1 MTVRVAGAAD
11 VDAVVATITTA
22 FFHDPLWGPAFPD
35 ATRRHAQASAFWRF
49 LVTASLRHG
58 WTLVTPDV
66 EAAAVWIPPGAVELT
81 AGEEAALET
90 LLEDTVGRPVA
101 DDIHKLFEIF
111 EAAHPHEPHFY
122 LSLLGTHDA
131 HRGKGLGMA
140 LLRESLARIDEAGYP
155 AYLESSNPANDA
167 RYASVGF
174 VPHARITAPTGHTM
188 TTMWRPAR

>member
-35 ATRRHAQASAFWRF
+35 VARRHARASAFWRF

-58 WTLVTPDV
+58 WT
-66 EAAAVWIPPGAVELT
+66 
-81 AGEEAALET
+81 
-90 LLEDTVGRPVA
+90 
-101 DDIHKLFEIF
+101 
-111 EAAHPHEPHFY
+111 
-122 LSLLGTHDA
+122 HDA

-140 LLRESLARIDEAGYP
+140 LLGESLARIDEAGHP
-155 AYLESSNPANDA
+155 AYPESSNPANDA

-174 VPHARITAPTGHTM
+174 VPHARITASTGHTM
-188 TTMWRPAR
+188 TTMWRPAGGSGA

>member
-1 MTVRVAGAAD
+1 MTVRVAGVAD

-35 ATRRHAQASAFWRF
+35 AGRRAEQASAFWRF

-58 WTLVTPDV
+58 WTMVTPGV

-81 AGEEAALET
+81 ADQESALET
-90 LLEDTVGRPVA
+90 LLVDTVGSAVA
-101 DDIHKLFEIF
+101 GDIGKIFEIF

-131 HRGKGLGMA
+131 YRGKGLGMA
-140 LLRESLARIDEAGYP
+140 LLRENLTRIDEAGYP

-167 RYASVGF
+167 RYASLGF
-174 VPHARITAPTGHTM
+174 LPRSHITAPTGQM